1 MNIWI
6 AISSSSLLSA
16 IITGIITYFV
26 NKKILNQTYKN
37 EYYKSILEKR
47 LNAYQ
52 YIETQIAVL
61 KFTIIDIDKKPYY
74 SIFQN
79 DCKKYLEYQQN
90 IHLALS
96 HSIWLSSSMLDNVS
110 ALNQLFFTITTEITD
125 DINSNI
131 EIGKI
136 YYYQI
141 SALRENIEKCL
152 LNDFKNLHNLDN
164 FLNKEI
170 KYKKIEYQIKVK

>member
-1 MNIWI
+1 MNIWL

-16 IITGIITYFV
+16 IITGFITYFV

-61 KFTIIDIDKKPYY
+61 KFTILDIDGKPFYQ
-74 SIFQN
+74 IFQN
-79 DCKKYLEYQQN
+79 DYNKYLEYQQN
-90 IHLALS
+90 IHLVLS
-96 HSIWLSSSMLDNVS
+96 HSIWLSSSMIDNMS

-125 DINSNI
+125 DIKYNI
-131 EIGKI
+131 EIGKK

-141 SALRENIEKCL
+141 STLRENIEKCL
-152 LNDFKNLHNLDN
+152 LNDFKNLHKLDY

-170 KYKKIEYQIKVK
+170 KYKKIEYRIKVK